1 MNSMKRI
8 LLYLLLCLSIS
19 ATAQVSRT
27 AVFDFADPTHL
38 TPVVTPT
45 SEIGAD
51 VEITGTTFTN
61 KNISISFT
69 KGTGTLG
76 ARCVTNQNLQGSVYY
91 YLQLCAYATMTFSC
105 PSDATIEGV
114 YFSDT
119 STKGGLHVS
128 NEDKYGALDGYD
140 GTYACSWTNKTGSD
154 VQSIKLVTDGTPANI
169 RQVTIKYKMP
179 SAVLVPTPS
188 IEEGATVGAFEKL
201 DLTFDNS
208 MSIVSTEGITLSCNG
223 ATQTL
228 SATVSG
234 NTVTLSP
241 SAVVATDGTYT
252 LTVPAGCFSDAEGFV
267 NKALTYTFKVE
278 TPKNIF
284 RPVSISPAQGKV
296 ETLSSPITLVFGNYV
311 GNVEAANLVL
321 MKDGVR
327 KAPLKA
333 ARKEGDSKSVELSF
347 DILEGISEEGT
358 YTVEIPEKTIYDIF
372 NELYNPALT
381 LTYTIGGTAPD
392 PEPAEDTET
401 MKAAKALLLK
411 QGVGYPAENSAA
423 RVALANLTT
432 ASPVPSDTELQTA
445 IDNFYK
451 ETNVTLP
458 ATGKYYQ
465 VCGVNNPSAAESSK
479 LYLAYDGS
487 AVTLTSDKSE
497 AATFEAT
504 QQADGTVSLQTKDGK
519 WLHVLVASNNHDLTS
534 SKNVTD
540 SYLATVNNLTLA
552 KLAVDG
558 VDAGKTFGLFSMKGA
573 LGKKNIVNTE
583 EEAFALIDYSNKTV
597 ATDPDFQVYFQETY
611 SSAFVLTEV
620 EKPLDIATVETAY
633 TLTPK
638 EVSSNTEVLTLT
650 FTEVSDVAVSTT
662 VVPYFVDAESNRVAD
677 AAVSAVTGQTNQF
690 TVSLEGLDYATYTL
704 VVPEGMFQYTKEG
717 KTVQT
722 QAISHQFTIKEIVP
736 EFKKEV
742 WSLIIRPANDEYV
755 KDVALND
762 FSISISGN
770 IYSGLVPN
778 PDKQI
783 VITAYYDEKQ
793 QPVATGHLEV
803 STPESEGWTTLRLVL
818 DTPILEGQL
827 KPELY
832 VVKLPEA
839 AFGDANF
846 GRWLQD
852 KESVNP
858 SECLVNYSMPITFKV
873 DNSKAT
879 GIEVLNMGKK
889 AKSGIYDLT
898 GRKVNDLSR
907 PGIYIVNGKKVVVK

>member
-1 MNSMKRI
+1 MKDEST
-8 LLYLLLCLSIS
+8 YGDLSNYDGQYAFYWENNTEKTVNQLTL
-19 ATAQVSRT
+19 AT
-27 AVFDFADPTHL
+27 
-38 TPVVTPT
+38 
-45 SEIGAD
+45 
-51 VEITGTTFTN
+51 
-61 KNISISFT
+61 
-69 KGTGTLG
+69 
-76 ARCVTNQNLQGSVYY
+76 
-91 YLQLCAYATMTFSC
+91 
-105 PSDATIEGV
+105 
-114 YFSDT
+114 
-119 STKGGLHVS
+119 
-128 NEDKYGALDGYD
+128 D
-140 GTYACSWTNKTGSD
+140 GTYA
-154 VQSIKLVTDGTPANI
+154 
-169 RQVTIKYKMP
+169 TIEKMIVKYTMP

-188 IEEGATVGAFEKL
+188 IEEGATVASFEKM
-201 DLTFDNS
+201 DLVFNNA

-228 SATVSG
+228 SATVSD

-241 SAVVATDGTYT
+241 SAVVTTDGTYT
-252 LTVPAGCFSDAEGFV
+252 LTVPAGCFSDADGFV

-278 TPKNIF
+278 TPKNTF

-311 GNVEAANLVL
+311 GKVEAENLVL
-321 MKDGVR
+321 MKDGER

-333 ARKEGDSKSVELSF
+333 AIKEGDSKSVELSF
-347 DILEGISEEGT
+347 KILEGISEEGT

-411 QGVGYPAENSAA
+411 EGVGYPAENSAA
-423 RVALANLTT
+423 RVALTNLTT

-451 ETNVTLP
+451 ESNVTLP

-465 VCGVNNPSAAESSK
+465 VCGVNNASGSESSK

-487 AVTLTSDKSE
+487 AVTLTSEKSD

-504 QQADGTVSLQTKDGK
+504 QQADGTVSLQTMDGK
-519 WLHVLVASNNHDLTS
+519 WLHVLVANNNHDLTS

-573 LGKKNIVNTE
+573 LGKKNVVNTE

-597 ATDPDFQVYFQETY
+597 ATDPEFQVYFQETY

-633 TLTPK
+633 TLTPS

-650 FTEVSDVAVSTT
+650 FTEVSDVAMSTS

-677 AAVSAVTGQTNQF
+677 ATVSSVTDQTNQF
-690 TVSLEGLDYATYTL
+690 TVSLQGLDYATYTL
-704 VVPEGMFQYTKEG
+704 VVPEGMFLYTKEG

-742 WSLIIRPANDEYV
+742 WSLIVRPVNDGYI
-755 KDVALND
+755 KDVDLND

-770 IYSGLVPN
+770 EYSGLVPN

-858 SECLVNYSMPITFKV
+858 SECLVNYSMPITFQV

-879 GIEVLNMGKK
+879 GIEILNAGKK

>member
-8 LLYLLLCLSIS
+8 LLFLLLCLSIS

-27 AVFDFADPTHL
+27 AVFDFADPTNL
-38 TPVVTPT
+38 NPPVTPT

-76 ARCVTNQNLQGSVYY
+76 ARCVTNKNLQGSVYY

-105 PSDATIEGV
+105 PSDASIEGV
-114 YFSDT
+114 YFSATTT
-119 STKGGLHVS
+119 SGGLHVS

-169 RQVTIKYKMP
+169 RQVTIKYTMP
-179 SAVLVPTPS
+179 SAVLVPIPS
-188 IEEGATVGAFEKL
+188 IESGATVAAFEKL
-201 DLTFDNS
+201 DLVFDNA

-223 ATQTL
+223 TAQTL
-228 SATVSG
+228 SATVSD

-241 SAVVATDGTYT
+241 SAVVTTDGTYT
-252 LTVPAGCFSDAEGFV
+252 LTVPAGCFSDADGFV

-278 TPKNIF
+278 TPKNTF

-311 GNVEAANLVL
+311 GKVEAENLVL
-321 MKDGVR
+321 MKDGER
-327 KAPLKA
+327 KARLTA
-333 ARKEGDSKSVELSF
+333 ARKVGDSKSVELSF
-347 DILEGISEEGT
+347 DIPEGISEDGT
-358 YTVEIPEKTIYDIF
+358 YTIEIPEKTIYD
-372 NELYNPALT
+372 NPNGLYNPALT

-392 PEPAEDTET
+392 PKPAEDTET

-411 QGVGYPAENSAA
+411 EGVGYPAENSAA
-423 RVALANLTT
+423 RVALTNLTT

-451 ETNVTLP
+451 ESNVTLP

-465 VCGVNNPSAAESSK
+465 VCGVNNASGSESSK

-487 AVTLTSDKSE
+487 AVTLTSEKSE

-504 QQADGTVSLQTKDGK
+504 QQTDGTVSLQTMDGK

-558 VDAGKTFGLFSMKGA
+558 VDADKTFGLFSMKGA

-633 TLTPK
+633 TLTPS

-650 FTEVSDVAVSTT
+650 FTEVSDVAMSTS

-677 AAVSAVTGQTNQF
+677 ATVSAVADQTNQF
-690 TVSLEGLDYATYTL
+690 TVSLQGLDYATYTL
-704 VVPEGMFQYTKEG
+704 VVPEGMFLYTKEG

-742 WSLIIRPANDEYV
+742 WSLIVRPVNDGYI
-755 KDVALND
+755 KDVDLNN

-770 IYSGLVPN
+770 EYSGLVPN

-803 STPESEGWTTLRLVL
+803 ATPESEGWTTLRLVL
-818 DTPILEGQL
+818 DTPIVEGQL
-827 KPELY
+827 KSELY

-852 KESVNP
+852 KNSVDP
-858 SECLVNYSMPITFKV
+858 SECLVNYQMPLTFQI

-879 GIEVLNMGKK
+879 GIEILNVGKK

-898 GRKVNDLSR
+898 GRKVNNLSR
-907 PGIYIVNGKKVVVK
+907 PGIYIVNGKKVMVK

>member
-1 MNSMKRI
+1 
-8 LLYLLLCLSIS
+8 
-19 ATAQVSRT
+19 
-27 AVFDFADPTHL
+27 
-38 TPVVTPT
+38 
-45 SEIGAD
+45 
-51 VEITGTTFTN
+51 
-61 KNISISFT
+61 
-69 KGTGTLG
+69 
-76 ARCVTNQNLQGSVYY
+76 
-91 YLQLCAYATMTFSC
+91 MTFAC

-119 STKGGLHVS
+119 STKGGLHVVG
-128 NEDKYGALDGYD
+128 EDSYGALEGYD
-140 GTYACSWTNKTGSD
+140 GTYTCSWTNTTGHD
-154 VQSIKLVTDGTPANI
+154 VASLTLATDGTPARI
-169 RQVTIKYKMP
+169 TQVTIKYTMP

-188 IEEGATVGAFEKL
+188 IESGATVAAFEKL
-201 DLTFDNS
+201 DLVFDNA
-208 MSIVSTEGITLSCNG
+208 MSIVSSEGITLSCNG
-223 ATQTL
+223 TAQTI

-241 SAVVATDGTYT
+241 SAVVTTDGTYT
-252 LTVPAGCFSDAEGFV
+252 LTVPAGCFSDADGFV

-278 TPKNIF
+278 TPKNTF

-311 GNVEAANLVL
+311 GKVEAENLVL
-321 MKDGVR
+321 MKDGER
-327 KAPLKA
+327 KVPLKA
-333 ARKEGDSKSVELSF
+333 ARKEGDSKCVELSF
-347 DILEGISEEGT
+347 NIPEGISEDGT
-358 YTVEIPEKTIYDIF
+358 YTIEIPEKTIYDIL

-411 QGVGYPAENSAA
+411 EGVGYPAENSAA
-423 RVALANLTT
+423 RVALTNLTK

-451 ETNVTLP
+451 ESNVTLP

-465 VCGVNNPSAAESSK
+465 VCGVNNASGSESSK

-487 AVTLTSDKSE
+487 AVTLTSEKSE

-504 QQADGTVSLQTKDGK
+504 QQTDGTVSLQTMDGK

-558 VDAGKTFGLFSMKGA
+558 VDADKTFGLFSMKGA

-633 TLTPK
+633 TLTPS

-650 FTEVSDVAVSTT
+650 FTEVSDVAMSTS

-677 AAVSAVTGQTNQF
+677 ATVSSVTDQTNQF
-690 TVSLEGLDYATYTL
+690 TVSLQGLDYATYTL
-704 VVPEGMFQYTKEG
+704 VVPEGMFLYTKEG

-742 WSLIIRPANDEYV
+742 WSLIVRPVNDGYI
-755 KDVALND
+755 KDVDLNN

-770 IYSGLVPN
+770 EYSGLVPN

-803 STPESEGWTTLRLVL
+803 ATPESEGWTTLRLVL
-818 DTPILEGQL
+818 DTPIVEGQL
-827 KPELY
+827 KSELY

-852 KESVNP
+852 KNSVDP
-858 SECLVNYSMPITFKV
+858 SECLVNYQMPLTFQV

-879 GIEVLNMGKK
+879 GIEILNVGKK

-907 PGIYIVNGKKVVVK
+907 PGIYIVNGKKVMVK